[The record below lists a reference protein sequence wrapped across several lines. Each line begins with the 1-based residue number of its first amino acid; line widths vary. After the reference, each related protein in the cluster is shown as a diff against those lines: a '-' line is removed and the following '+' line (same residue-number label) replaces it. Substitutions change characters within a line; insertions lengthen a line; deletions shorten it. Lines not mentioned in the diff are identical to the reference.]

1 MNIPQADSDE
11 EGKWIFV
18 DNEFDYKQS
27 IVFLKQVAAS
37 NLAAIDHDMN
47 IDTTNPKRFITRD
60 DEGQLTSKDLFTA
73 QGFVKHGLCGLYNKR
88 LGTYDNKHYKCP
100 MLSNE
105 FAKLNQQEF
114 TYAMDSLDITV
125 GCDNKSMCK
134 AYRIE
139 HRLTIGYYR
148 NDKEAGEDIMNAIRS
163 VKNFIH
169 KI

>member
-18 DNEFDYKQS
+18 DNEFDYKNS

-37 NLAAIDHDMN
+37 NLATIYHDMN
-47 IDTTNPKRFITRD
+47 YDTRQPKLFVHKD
-60 DEGQLTSKDLFTA
+60 DKGQLTSEDLFTSR
-73 QGFVKHGLCGLYNKR
+73 GFVRHGLCGLYNKR

-100 MLSNE
+100 MLSNK

-114 TYAMDSLDITV
+114 EYAMYSLNIKV

-134 AYRIE
+134 AYRIK
-139 HRLTIGYYR
+139 HRLNINYYR
-148 NDKEAGEDIMNAIRS
+148 NDKESGEDIINVIQS
-163 VKNFIH
+163 VKNFIQ